1 MYKEEKLHINEKR
14 NRRIQRKKRSAKRR
28 MWNIATTVAFSAL
41 LFGVVEGGTSYAVEQ
56 YLIGQNNE
64 AVTANET
71 SSTTDTNVLSLS
83 ATTNSSTD
91 QLSVT
96 EIAAS
101 GLSSVVSVTNISVQE
116 VENYF
121 GGHGGNRSRQF
132 SPSQTEETVSCGSG
146 IILYEEDSQLYMLT
160 NYHVV
165 EGASSLSVTFVD
177 DETYEAVLC
186 GYDADIDLAVLK
198 VDTSALSE
206 STYSQ
211 SHVVEI
217 GDSDALEV
225 GEQVVAI
232 GNALGYGQSVTT
244 GIVSAVNRSISE
256 DTQSSSLGYIQTDAA
271 INPGNSGGALLDME
285 GKLVGINTAKIAS
298 TDVEGI
304 GYAIPITDVSDII
317 TNLMSQE
324 TKTKVSEADR
334 GYLGIT
340 GLDVE
345 EADSARYGMP
355 TGVYISE
362 VSRGSGAAK
371 AGITKGSIIVEFNGI
386 TINGMNALQEQL
398 QYYEKGEKV
407 TLTLQVPG
415 EGGEYK
421 EQSVEVTLGSRAR

>member
-121 GGHGGNRSRQF
+121 GGHGGNLSRQF

-304 GYAIPITDVSDII
+304 GYAIPISQVLELTEA
-317 TNLMSQE
+317 LME
-324 TKTKVSEADR
+324 
-334 GYLGIT
+334 
-340 GLDVE
+340 
-345 EADSARYGMP
+345 
-355 TGVYISE
+355 
-362 VSRGSGAAK
+362 
-371 AGITKGSIIVEFNGI
+371 
-386 TINGMNALQEQL
+386 
-398 QYYEKGEKV
+398 
-407 TLTLQVPG
+407 
-415 EGGEYK
+415 
-421 EQSVEVTLGSRAR
+421 

>member
-121 GGHGGNRSRQF
+121 GGHGGNRSRHF

-211 SHVVEI
+211 IHVVEI

-304 GYAIPITDVSDII
+304 GYAIPISQVLELTEA
-317 TNLMSQE
+317 LME
-324 TKTKVSEADR
+324 
-334 GYLGIT
+334 
-340 GLDVE
+340 
-345 EADSARYGMP
+345 
-355 TGVYISE
+355 
-362 VSRGSGAAK
+362 
-371 AGITKGSIIVEFNGI
+371 
-386 TINGMNALQEQL
+386 
-398 QYYEKGEKV
+398 
-407 TLTLQVPG
+407 
-415 EGGEYK
+415 
-421 EQSVEVTLGSRAR
+421 

>member
-28 MWNIATTVAFSAL
+28 MWNIATTVAFSVL

-304 GYAIPITDVSDII
+304 GYAIPISQVLELTEA
-317 TNLMSQE
+317 LME
-324 TKTKVSEADR
+324 
-334 GYLGIT
+334 
-340 GLDVE
+340 
-345 EADSARYGMP
+345 
-355 TGVYISE
+355 
-362 VSRGSGAAK
+362 
-371 AGITKGSIIVEFNGI
+371 
-386 TINGMNALQEQL
+386 
-398 QYYEKGEKV
+398 
-407 TLTLQVPG
+407 
-415 EGGEYK
+415 
-421 EQSVEVTLGSRAR
+421 

>member
-56 YLIGQNNE
+56 YMIGQNNE

-121 GGHGGNRSRQF
+121 GGHGGNRGRQF

-304 GYAIPITDVSDII
+304 GYAIPISQVLELTEA
-317 TNLMSQE
+317 LME
-324 TKTKVSEADR
+324 
-334 GYLGIT
+334 
-340 GLDVE
+340 
-345 EADSARYGMP
+345 
-355 TGVYISE
+355 
-362 VSRGSGAAK
+362 
-371 AGITKGSIIVEFNGI
+371 
-386 TINGMNALQEQL
+386 
-398 QYYEKGEKV
+398 
-407 TLTLQVPG
+407 
-415 EGGEYK
+415 
-421 EQSVEVTLGSRAR
+421 

>member
-1 MYKEEKLHINEKR
+1 MYKEEKSYMNER
-14 NRRIQRKKRSAKRR
+14 NRRRQLQRRRKKRKI
-28 MWNIATTVAFSAL
+28 WNTAVTLTLSAL
-41 LFGVVEGGTSYAVEQ
+41 LFGTVAGSTGYTVEQ
-56 YLIGQNNE
+56 YLAGKKDEATVAQN
-64 AVTANET
+64 TG
-71 SSTTDTNVLSLS
+71 SDTDTTVLSLS

-116 VENYF
+116 VEDYF
-121 GGHGGNRSRQF
+121 GGHGGNRNRQF
-132 SPSQTEETVSCGSG
+132 APSQTEETVSCGSG
-146 IILYEEDSQLYMLT
+146 IILYEEDSKLYMLT

-186 GYDADIDLAVLK
+186 GYDEDTDLAVLK

-211 SHVVEI
+211 IHVVEL

-256 DTQSSSLGYIQTDAA
+256 NTQSSSLGYIQTDAA

-285 GKLVGINTAKIAS
+285 GKLVGVNTAKIAS

-304 GYAIPITDVSDII
+304 GYAIPISQVLEMVAS
-317 TNLMSQE
+317 LM
-324 TKTKVSEADR
+324 
-334 GYLGIT
+334 
-340 GLDVE
+340 E
-345 EADSARYGMP
+345 E
-355 TGVYISE
+355 
-362 VSRGSGAAK
+362 
-371 AGITKGSIIVEFNGI
+371 N
-386 TINGMNALQEQL
+386 
-398 QYYEKGEKV
+398 
-407 TLTLQVPG
+407 
-415 EGGEYK
+415 
-421 EQSVEVTLGSRAR
+421 

>member
-121 GGHGGNRSRQF
+121 GGQQF

-211 SHVVEI
+211 IHVVEI

-304 GYAIPITDVSDII
+304 GYAIPISQVLELTEA
-317 TNLMSQE
+317 LME
-324 TKTKVSEADR
+324 
-334 GYLGIT
+334 
-340 GLDVE
+340 
-345 EADSARYGMP
+345 
-355 TGVYISE
+355 
-362 VSRGSGAAK
+362 
-371 AGITKGSIIVEFNGI
+371 
-386 TINGMNALQEQL
+386 
-398 QYYEKGEKV
+398 
-407 TLTLQVPG
+407 
-415 EGGEYK
+415 
-421 EQSVEVTLGSRAR
+421 

>member
-121 GGHGGNRSRQF
+121 GGHGGNRRRQF

-211 SHVVEI
+211 IHVVEI

-304 GYAIPITDVSDII
+304 GYAIPISQVLELTEA
-317 TNLMSQE
+317 LME
-324 TKTKVSEADR
+324 
-334 GYLGIT
+334 
-340 GLDVE
+340 
-345 EADSARYGMP
+345 
-355 TGVYISE
+355 
-362 VSRGSGAAK
+362 
-371 AGITKGSIIVEFNGI
+371 
-386 TINGMNALQEQL
+386 
-398 QYYEKGEKV
+398 
-407 TLTLQVPG
+407 
-415 EGGEYK
+415 
-421 EQSVEVTLGSRAR
+421 